1 MMWYLRKWNL
11 TRLNYLT
18 TISGESMKTLDSR
31 EFGESSQQI
40 FDGMRKFFLKEK
52 EKVKNHA
59 NKRSICKVLSFH
71 WLFCKQLMQ
80 LEYISI

>member
-18 TISGESMKTLDSR
+18 TISGESMKILDSR

-52 EKVKNHA
+52 EKVK
-59 NKRSICKVLSFH
+59 KS
-71 WLFCKQLMQ
+71 CKQKEHL
-80 LEYISI
+80 